1 MMRTKQHHYTV
12 RTVWSGATA
21 GATRDYRSFS
31 REHAIEVEGKAVLQ
45 ASADPSFGGDAG
57 LHNPEDMLMA
67 ALSGCHLL
75 SYLAL
80 CGLKGVEVVAYEDAA
95 IGVMED
101 EGWSGRFTEV
111 TLRPAV
117 TIAKG
122 SDVGLAMAL
131 HEEAHGV
138 CFIANSVNFPVRHE
152 PVITVAAE

>member
-31 REHAIEVEGKAVLQ
+31 REHAIEVEGKALLK
-45 ASADPSFGGDAG
+45 ASADPSFRGDAE
-57 LHNPEDMLMA
+57 LHNPEDMLVA
-67 ALSGCHLL
+67 ALSSCHLL

-95 IGVMED
+95 IGVMEQED
-101 EGWSGRFTEV
+101 WSGRFTEV

-122 SDVGLAMAL
+122 SDAGLAMAL

>member
-1 MMRTKQHHYTV
+1 MRTKQHHYTV

-31 REHAIEVEGKAVLQ
+31 REHAIEVEGKALLK
-45 ASADPSFGGDAG
+45 ASADPSFRGDAE
-57 LHNPEDMLMA
+57 LHNPEDMLVA
-67 ALSGCHLL
+67 ALSSCHLL

-101 EGWSGRFTEV
+101 KGWSGRFTKV

-122 SDVGLAMAL
+122 SDVELAMAL

-152 PVITVAAE
+152 PVITVAAD